1 MYLEGAVAS
10 FSVHFDGDITIDHK
24 VSVRVLANT
33 YQHMQRAIDR
43 AFLVGKYGV
52 VEKHE
57 RLTKAEYRETEFIAE
72 YPQEGGIVLDAFK
85 HGAGRL
91 VDRIF
96 GATSVVFQSAVN
108 QAFDQ
113 HQSISQQ
120 LAARR
125 QYAEQMGNRSR
136 PFSDLLEAPPD
147 VWAAAYS
154 NRSIVKEIDQ
164 LVGQITRSDLETS
177 TVDITL
183 HGTRP
188 HLPLQFTPAIARSF
202 HKIAADRELGPPM
215 IARVT
220 IRILDAGNK
229 NTKPNAKIL
238 NLDTLKEVNLH
249 LSSDADFSALHPYH
263 NGDDEVRIHVCPI
276 LEAKGFDLRGG
287 DLMFLRVA

>member
-1 MYLEGAVAS
+1 MAS

-85 HGAGRL
+85 QGAGRL
-91 VDRIF
+91 VDRIY
-96 GATSVVFQSAVN
+96 GATSVVFQSAVD

-120 LAARR
+120 LSVRR

-136 PFSDLLEAPPD
+136 PFSDLLEDPPD

-177 TVDITL
+177 TVDL
-183 HGTRP
+183 MLNGTRP

-249 LSSDADFSALHPYH
+249 LSSDTDFAALHPYH

-276 LEAKGFDLRGG
+276 VEAKGFDLRGG
-287 DLMFLRVA
+287 DLMFLQVA